1 MKKFNIKDF
10 NKLVQMSDIA
20 SISYLK
26 ETLIDNEKDFN
37 RNYFLN
43 HLYNSLVANGK
54 PIPKWLQDSINGY

>member
-1 MKKFNIKDF
+1 MKKFNIKEF

-26 ETLIDNEKDFN
+26 ETLIENEKDFN

-43 HLYNSLVANGK
+43 HLYNALIAFK
-54 PIPKWLQDSINGY
+54 